1 MNWPYLYIGWRPP
14 FFILKKKTKKKNLL
28 SWSHRLLEDVDTIFL
43 KHFGVCY
50 WLAHQTVLSAIDGK
64 GLSIFLCSMSFCM
77 ILFVTPAIIPSY
89 PCSSP
94 APRFLLVFIH
104 FFMDCHRRWCLLWL
118 QDRWRSCYWLD
129 DLFSMLHIGDLIH
142 YPQPYQLSHPLPI
155 KSSFLHAVSCML
167 MRLGHTVNDQ
177 SNAKQLRSMELT
189 INPFISPLLQF
200 PPSFWYLTIGS
211 LVFWIFF
218 LLIFKPYFCNLV
230 FPPVIVAY
238 NIQEICSS
246 VYGGI
251 CGILQVLWDSEYLQ

>member
-1 MNWPYLYIGWRPP
+1 
-14 FFILKKKTKKKNLL
+14 
-28 SWSHRLLEDVDTIFL
+28 
-43 KHFGVCY
+43 
-50 WLAHQTVLSAIDGK
+50 
-64 GLSIFLCSMSFCM
+64 M

-167 MRLGHTVNDQ
+167 MRLGHTVNHQ
-177 SNAKQLRSMELT
+177 SNAKQLKSMELT
-189 INPFISPLLQF
+189 INV
-200 PPSFWYLTIGS
+200 SFYLTPSPIPS
-211 LVFWIFF
+211 F
-218 LLIFKPYFCNLV
+218 LLISYYWISGLLDFFSSHFLSLIFVILFFLQLLLLIISKRFAPLFMEASVAFCKSCGTVNTSNNKNCWHFKNP
-230 FPPVIVAY
+230 
-238 NIQEICSS
+238 Q
-246 VYGGI
+246 
-251 CGILQVLWDSEYLQ
+251 ILLL